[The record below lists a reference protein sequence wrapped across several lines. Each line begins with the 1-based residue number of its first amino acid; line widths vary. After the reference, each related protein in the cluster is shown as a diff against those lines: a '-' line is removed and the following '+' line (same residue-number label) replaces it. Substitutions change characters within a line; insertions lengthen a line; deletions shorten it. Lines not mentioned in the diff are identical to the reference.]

1 VLKIRRESGAGATGP
16 RAVRAAQRHALSR
29 SAKLIRTQGRT
40 IPWKH
45 AAIYA
50 GLVLA
55 AAIVIGVWDHAY
67 EARQAALLKPPP
79 PQVLAK
85 NLVEDVVGANTV
97 KNVTLDQR
105 AATLEMTV
113 QDVLIKPGQSLSERR
128 KNVTTEGILAIQLL
142 QSKLALKAVTLH
154 IVDGTRAL
162 ATVTSK
168 IGDKAPTTHF
178 ASALQ

>member
-1 VLKIRRESGAGATGP
+1 VLKLRKEPGGGGTGP
-16 RAVRAAQRHALSR
+16 RSRAAQRRALSR
-29 SAKLIRTQGRT
+29 SAKLLRTQGRT

-45 AAIYA
+45 AAIYVA
-50 GLVLA
+50 LVLA
-55 AAIVIGVWDHAY
+55 AAILVGVWDHVY
-67 EARQAALLKPPP
+67 EAKQAALLTPPP

-85 NLVEDVVGANTV
+85 NLVEDVVGADAV

-128 KNVTTEGILAIQLL
+128 KDVTTEGTLAIQLL
-142 QSKLALKAVTLH
+142 RSKLPLKVITLH
-154 IVDGTRAL
+154 IVNGTRVL

-168 IGDKAPTTHF
+168 LGDKAPTTRF
-178 ASALQ
+178 AGTLQ